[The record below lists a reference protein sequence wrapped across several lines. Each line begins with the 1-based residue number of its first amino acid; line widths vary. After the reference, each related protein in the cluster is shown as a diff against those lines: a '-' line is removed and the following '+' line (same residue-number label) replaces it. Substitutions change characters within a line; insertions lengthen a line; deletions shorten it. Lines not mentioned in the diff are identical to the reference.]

1 MRSVI
6 ASSVKRR
13 LYDVDFYH
21 RRLRRDR
28 FPGVA
33 VLAYHGVRP
42 DEPAPERQPFAA
54 LHVHA
59 KELDSHCRLLRET
72 CHPISLAEWRSTL
85 RGEAI
90 LPERPVLVTFD
101 DGYCSVWKHALP
113 ILLRH
118 SIPAV
123 VFVCSGPVEGRRL
136 FWFDA
141 VAREKGEEEVERMKA
156 SPLDQWQSSSRA
168 DSHANEDDLAAPLSV
183 EELKKLAAQPGI
195 EIGSHTVSHPILAN
209 APYETQ
215 RREIVDDKARLE
227 TWIGKPVSSFAYPNG
242 RPGQD
247 YTASTVGLVGES
259 GFDVAF
265 TTRPGF
271 ACADES
277 PLECSR
283 FLMLTGIS
291 REELAHRLSFSWR
304 R

>member
-1 MRSVI
+1 
-6 ASSVKRR
+6 
-13 LYDVDFYH
+13 
-21 RRLRRDR
+21 
-28 FPGVA
+28 
-33 VLAYHGVRP
+33 
-42 DEPAPERQPFAA
+42 
-54 LHVHA
+54 
-59 KELDSHCRLLRET
+59 
-72 CHPISLAEWRSTL
+72 
-85 RGEAI
+85 
-90 LPERPVLVTFD
+90 
-101 DGYCSVWKHALP
+101 
-113 ILLRH
+113 LLRH